1 MRGWWY
7 SDAEGGAVMPII
19 NLQTIANSGQCF
31 RMKKVRE
38 TSEYQEWDIC
48 AKDKRVLAI
57 QFMETGNIDLQCDV
71 DEAAFFWRPYFDI
84 ATDYQSIYDKINT
97 SDDEFLKSA
106 LAYSG
111 GMRILRQDFW
121 ETLVSFLI
129 SQNNNIPR
137 IKQTIKDLCLTFG
150 KWSEETGYGFPTKEI
165 LDKRVTKFSD
175 LDCLGLGYRQEYL
188 YRLIKC
194 DSSAIVPEYD
204 KLLSLRGVGPKVAS
218 CVLLYGAHDMTQFP
232 IDAWMRKLI
241 DDVYGGHFDVEP
253 YREWAGFV
261 QQIMFYYYR
270 HLKGVK

>member
-1 MRGWWY
+1 
-7 SDAEGGAVMPII
+7 MPII
-19 NLQTIANSGQCF
+19 NLQTIADSGQCF
-31 RMKKVRE
+31 RMKKVWE
-38 TSEYQEWDIC
+38 TSEYQKWDIC
-48 AKDKRVLAI
+48 AKDKHVLAI
-57 QFMETGNIDLQCDV
+57 QFMGTGYIDLQCDV

-84 ATDYQSIYDKINT
+84 ATDYRPIYDKINA
-97 SDDEFLKSA
+97 SDDKFLKSA
-106 LAYSG
+106 LAYSD

-137 IKQTIKDLCLTFG
+137 IKQTIRGLCQRFG
-150 KWSEETGYGFPTKEI
+150 KKIQEGIYTFPTKEE
-165 LDKRVTKFSD
+165 LYAQVKSKHD
-175 LDCLGLGYRQEYL
+175 LDGLGLGYRQDYL
-188 YRLIKC
+188 LRLIRA

-270 HLKGVK
+270 SLHQK